1 MGIRPATLN
10 DLPRILELGEL
21 LHLESPRWSRL
32 TFNKAK
38 AAHFIARLILEPDGV
53 VFVAERDGVVVGGI
67 AGIATPHWSSDD
79 VVAQEVSLFMAPEAR
94 GSMAAPRLVCAL
106 QAWGDIRR
114 AKWLQAGTSTGLD
127 PERTAGLYERLGF
140 SRCAIGLEVTY
151 VEKE

>member
-1 MGIRPATLN
+1 MRIRVATLD

-21 LHLESPRWSRL
+21 LHKESPRWSRL
-32 TFNKAK
+32 SFNRAK
-38 AAHFIARLILEPDGV
+38 AAHFIAHLVLEPEGAVFLAEQDGL
-53 VFVAERDGVVVGGI
+53 VVGGI
-67 AGIATPHWSSDD
+67 AGMATQHWSSDD

-94 GSMAAPRLVCAL
+94 GSMVAVRLICAL
-106 QAWGDIRR
+106 QAWAGMRG

-151 VEKE
+151 GH